1 MTMAGTPSSARIERA
16 TVAAYLIPTEEPESD
31 GTLVW
36 DATTLVLVQIEAG
49 GKTGIG
55 YTYANRATAALIH
68 DTLLPLLVTH
78 DAMAISVRWQ
88 EMAKAVRNLGRSG
101 ICSMALSAVESA
113 LWDLKAKLLDLP
125 LAALLGLARPAVD
138 VYGSGGFTSYSLEQL
153 ERQLHDWAQSGMQ
166 RVKMKIG
173 REPDIDIE
181 RVHAARTA
189 IGNMAELFVDANG
202 AYSRKQALEFAQNF
216 ADRGVT
222 WFEEP
227 VVADDLAGLRLLRD
241 RAPAGMAIAAG
252 EYGYELPYFRR
263 MLEAQAVDVLQA
275 DASRC
280 GGITGFLG
288 VAALCEAFHIPLSTH
303 CAPTLHLPLCCAAPP
318 VVHLEYFHD
327 HARIEHLLFEGA
339 PLPENG
345 RLAPDMSRPGFGI
358 EFKEQDAGCY
368 RI

>member
-1 MTMAGTPSSARIERA
+1 
-16 TVAAYLIPTEEPESD
+16 
-31 GTLVW
+31 
-36 DATTLVLVQIEAG
+36 
-49 GKTGIG
+49 
-55 YTYANRATAALIH
+55 
-68 DTLLPLLVTH
+68 
-78 DAMAISVRWQ
+78 
-88 EMAKAVRNLGRSG
+88 
-101 ICSMALSAVESA
+101 
-113 LWDLKAKLLDLP
+113 
-125 LAALLGLARPAVD
+125 
-138 VYGSGGFTSYSLEQL
+138 
-153 ERQLHDWAQSGMQ
+153 MQ

-227 VVADDLAGLRLLRD
+227 VVADDLAGLRMLRD
-241 RAPAGMAIAAG
+241 RAPPGMAIAAG

-288 VAALCEAFHIPLSTH
+288 VAALCEAFHIPLSAH

-327 HARIEHLLFEGA
+327 HARIEHLLFDGA